1 MKSMIITPMVY
12 KIEFKDPTC
21 PGMEIRVDGDSAT
34 ITIDEPDE
42 PVLIIPDLTE
52 FAALLS
58 DLAEGRET
66 R

>member
-1 MKSMIITPMVY
+1 MKSMIITPMTY
-12 KIEFKDPTC
+12 RIEFKEPTYSSF
-21 PGMEIRVDGDSAT
+21 EIRVDGDSAT

-58 DLAEGRET
+58 DLAESRGT

>member
-1 MKSMIITPMVY
+1 MKSMIITPMTY
-12 KIEFKDPTC
+12 RIEFKEPTC
-21 PGMEIRVDGDSAT
+21 PGMEIRINGDSAT

-58 DLAEGRET
+58 DLAESRGT